1 MALRLDDLI
10 LQKVLVLFKGLCPR
24 RPMLDPLIQFLLL
37 VLKLLPLPIHAIDL
51 LIQLVNRL
59 ILQRIVRVLGI
70 ELLNKRLE
78 LLLFRFYIDRVTFKI
93 VMLLFSQLFVELFV
107 QIMDH
112 II

>member
-24 RPMLDPLIQFLLL
+24 CPMLDPLIQFLFL
-37 VLKLLPLPIHAIDL
+37 VLKLLPLPIHAIDI

-59 ILQRIVRVLGI
+59 ILQRVVRVLGI
-70 ELLNKRLE
+70 ELLNKCLQ

-93 VMLLFSQLFVELFV
+93 VMLLFSQLFV
-107 QIMDH
+107 
-112 II
+112 

>member
-1 MALRLDDLI
+1 
-10 LQKVLVLFKGLCPR
+10 
-24 RPMLDPLIQFLLL
+24 MLDPLIQFLFL
-37 VLKLLPLPIHAIDL
+37 VLKLLPLPIHAIDI

-59 ILQRIVRVLGI
+59 ILQRVVRVLGI
-70 ELLNKRLE
+70 ELLNKCLQ

-107 QIMDH
+107 QIMDY

>member
-1 MALRLDDLI
+1 
-10 LQKVLVLFKGLCPR
+10 
-24 RPMLDPLIQFLLL
+24 MLDPLIQFLLL